1 MRKDLQAW
9 LIRQEANERQ
19 LVWLERMMI
28 VSALSTTLCV
38 GLVLGLR
45 IGYMEL
51 FAPYNVLEVA
61 MPEGFADHWRVWNA
75 AALLSVVCLA
85 MSGISVWTSEQLGE

>member
-1 MRKDLQAW
+1 MKKRLQAW
-9 LIRQEANERQ
+9 LRRQEATENQ
-19 LVWLERMMI
+19 LVWLERIMI

-38 GLVLGLR
+38 GLILGLR

-51 FAPYNVLEVA
+51 FAPYNVVEIG
-61 MPEGFADHWRVWNA
+61 MPAGFADHWRVWNA

-85 MSGISVWTSEQLGE
+85 MSGISVWTSELVSE